1 MSNLSQKDYY
11 GIAQAERRSRIFE
24 ENAKT
29 YKKLLWFE
37 IIFMTL
43 IGGGLLSFN
52 TDISVVKSLMISG
65 FITMFIFIHEVLQ
78 IIIWSIFSVVWG
90 ILTAMLLNMMLDEP
104 SVAVVIGVMVFVASF
119 TAHYAGWKYI
129 MDEASGVTG
138 FLFD

>member
-1 MSNLSQKDYY
+1 MDNLSQKDYY

-29 YKKLLWFE
+29 YKNLLWFE
-37 IIFMTL
+37 MIFMTL

-52 TDISVVKSLMISG
+52 TDISVAKSLMISG
-65 FITMFIFIHEVLQ
+65 FATLFIFIHEVLQ
-78 IIIWSIFSVVWG
+78 IIIWSIFSAVWG
-90 ILTAMLLNMMLDEP
+90 VLTVVLLNMMLDEL
-104 SVAVVIGVMVFVASF
+104 SVSTVIGIMVFVASF
-119 TAHYAGWKYI
+119 ITHYAGWKYI